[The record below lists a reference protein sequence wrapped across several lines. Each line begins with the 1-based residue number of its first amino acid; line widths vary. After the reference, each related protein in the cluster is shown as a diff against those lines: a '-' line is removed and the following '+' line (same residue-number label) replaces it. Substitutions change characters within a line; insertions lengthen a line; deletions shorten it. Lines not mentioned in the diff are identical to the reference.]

1 MYLEEIIGE
10 IVKVSGLSERQAK
23 IVLYYAGATHGLLHL
38 RKFPILC
45 VQGEPGTG
53 KSAILEILQ
62 VLCKGASKFTGRG
75 TSEAAA
81 RDELPF
87 LGTAIIEEA
96 DTIKED
102 HLFNRHD
109 RSISK
114 MPYKEA
120 GEDGYKQ
127 TNLQLFG
134 ATVLHR
140 RDGADSGALASRSID
155 IHTRFT
161 EGVVPLDAEIF
172 EQFREELRDMAKS
185 VDWRAVPTN
194 TGSRSRDTWQPIL
207 AFAKNVGDE
216 EFLDS
221 IEQEIDKLT
230 QSLKFGMNFETRQA
244 VYGSIL
250 NRATSGG
257 KVRESVELKDV
268 TEQIRSEPEFSQY
281 SSRKVGTIVREI
293 GFAVIKYKG
302 EMRVVIGDEEKLVNI
317 GHELGVEDEWLNR

>member
-1 MYLEEIIGE
+1 MSLDEIVEEII
-10 IVKVSGLSERQAK
+10 KVTGLSQRQAK
-23 IVLYYAGATHGLLHL
+23 IVLYYAGATHGLLEL

-53 KSAILEILQ
+53 KSTILEILN

-81 RDELPF
+81 RDELPHF
-87 LGTAIIEEA
+87 GTAIIEEA
-96 DTIKED
+96 DSIKED

-114 MPYKEA
+114 MPYKKV
-120 GEDGYKQ
+120 GDDGYEQ

-155 IHTRFT
+155 IHTKFT
-161 EGVVPLDAEIF
+161 EGVLPLDADIF
-172 EQFREELRDMAKS
+172 EQFRDQLQMRAGS
-185 VDWRAVPTN
+185 VDWRNVPSN

-221 IEQEIDKLT
+221 IEEEIDKLT

-244 VYGSIL
+244 VYGSVL
-250 NRATSGG
+250 NLATNGG
-257 KVRESVELKDV
+257 KVRESVELKYV
-268 TEQIRSEPEFSQY
+268 TEQMRSEPEFGQY

-293 GFAVIKYKG
+293 GFVVIKDRG
-302 EMRVVIGDEEKLVNI
+302 EMKVIIGDEDRLASI
-317 GHELGVEDEWLNR
+317 GRELGVEDEWLNR

>member
-1 MYLEEIIGE
+1 MSLDEIVEE
-10 IVKVSGLSERQAK
+10 IVKVTGLSQRQAK
-23 IVLYYAGATHGLLHL
+23 IVLYYAGATHGLVGLK
-38 RKFPILC
+38 KFPILC

-53 KSAILEILQ
+53 KSTILEILN

-81 RDELPF
+81 RDELPHF
-87 LGTAIIEEA
+87 GTAIIEEA
-96 DTIKED
+96 DSIKED

-114 MPYKEA
+114 VPYKRA

-155 IHTRFT
+155 IHTKFT
-161 EGVVPLDAEIF
+161 EGVLPLDADIF
-172 EQFREELRDMAKS
+172 EQFRDQLQMRAGS
-185 VDWRAVPTN
+185 VDWRNVPSN

-221 IEQEIDKLT
+221 IEEEIDKLT
-230 QSLKFGMNFETRQA
+230 QSLKFGMNFESRQA
-244 VYGSIL
+244 VYGSVL
-250 NRATSGG
+250 NLATNGG
-257 KVRESVELKDV
+257 KVRESVELKYV
-268 TEQIRSEPEFSQY
+268 TEQIRMEPEFGQY

-293 GFAVIKYKG
+293 GFVVIKDRG
-302 EMRVVIGDEEKLVNI
+302 EMKVIIGDEDRLASI
-317 GHELGVEDEWLNR
+317 GRELGVEDEWLNR